1 VTTPSERAFLD
12 ALESIR
18 IKTAETAVVEGLS
31 HDKETA
37 PSVLPMAGAV
47 TKANIWQH
55 PDAHPIALDL
65 ALVGRYGADW
75 LEWEVETLQI
85 IIPHDFNTPS
95 LSDLNLEKIQACRT
109 LHLVDSYWER
119 WEVFLWCTM
128 AFNGEFPDFR
138 DMQIP
143 AVGQVLV
150 SCDIAA
156 RIRDDV
162 AWSDEVKAFTASTYQ
177 HDDIYLALPPANFVS
192 ITAPDSVDP
201 QALLKA
207 WPDVRASG
215 RAPTGS
221 TILDEQLR
229 RLLSV
234 NEYLEESRA
243 RLQKQLELHV

>member
-1 VTTPSERAFLD
+1 VTTPEHAFLD
-12 ALESIR
+12 ALKSVG
-18 IKTAETAVVEGLS
+18 IKMAETAIVEDLS
-31 HDKETA
+31 HDKEVAPTSTA
-37 PSVLPMAGAV
+37 AAGAV
-47 TKANIWQH
+47 TKVNIWQH

-75 LEWEVETLQI
+75 LTWEAETLQLT
-85 IIPHDFNTPS
+85 IPHDFNTPS

-109 LHLVDSYWER
+109 LHLVDSFWER
-119 WEVFLWCTM
+119 WEVYSWCLM

-150 SCDIAA
+150 ACDIAA
-156 RIRDDV
+156 RIRNDV
-162 AWSDEVKAFTASTYQ
+162 SWSDEVKAYITAVYE
-177 HDDIYLALPPANFVS
+177 HDEIFLALPPANFVS
-192 ITAPDSVDP
+192 LTAPDSVDP

-215 RAPTGS
+215 KAPTGS